1 MKKLA
6 PVLLVVVVAIV
17 GLSVAVGRGV
27 LRSPAH
33 PSAGQ
38 RADSPEPS
46 AVEADAAPGTGLAA
60 LGEAARAGKYLFVF
74 FWRDESP
81 QTGAMRSIFDQAAEK
96 AADRAMAVV
105 VRITDPA
112 EKGIVDKFE
121 IDRAPMPLVLA
132 IAPNG
137 AIMGG
142 FPTRFEEKDLLGT
155 FGTPSCERCMK
166 AMQQGKLALLCVQNA
181 QTSANEAAMQGVR
194 DFKADP
200 RFGHATEIVTL
211 DPSDAAEASF
221 LSDLKI
227 DPQTPDATTA
237 FLVPPGSV
245 VAKFKGATTKDEL
258 IAALEKANTA
268 CGPGGCGPNGCGPK
282 K

>member
-1 MKKLA
+1 MKRLV
-6 PVLLVVVVAIV
+6 PVLLVAAVAIV

-27 LRSPAH
+27 LSSPTG
-33 PSAGQ
+33 PSADP

-46 AVEADAAPGTGLAA
+46 AVEADAAPGQGLTA
-60 LGEAARAGKYLFVF
+60 LAEAARAGKYLFVF
-74 FWRDESP
+74 FFKDEGP
-81 QTGAMRSIFDQAAEK
+81 QTRSMRAVFDQASEK
-96 AADRAMAVV
+96 AADRAMAVA
-105 VRITDPA
+105 VRTTDPA
-112 EKGIVDKFE
+112 EKGIVARFE
-121 IDRAPMPLVLA
+121 LDRAPMPLVLA

-142 FPTRFEEKDLLGT
+142 FPTRFEEKDLLGA

-166 AMQQGKLALLCVQNA
+166 AMQESKLVLLCVQNA
-181 QTSANEAAMQGVR
+181 RTSANEAAMQGVR

-221 LSDLKI
+221 LADLKI
-227 DPQTPDATTA
+227 DPKTPDAMTA

-245 VAKFKGATTKDEL
+245 VAEFKGATTKDEL
-258 IAALEKANTA
+258 IAALEKANTG